1 VSFDIFL
8 QNFVESSTDRS
19 GLVRAILGPI
29 LSTSGIEFTTAD
41 GSAVVYGLENEVI
54 DGLMFNN
61 VDGETAWDVIYAVA
75 VAGEWVV
82 MPVGCPVCVI
92 SDDQFV
98 TQPEVLD
105 DPAPIRVSSG
115 AEILAAIRSA

>member
-41 GSAVVYGLENEVI
+41 GSAAVY
-54 DGLMFNN
+54 GLMFNN

-92 SDDQFV
+92 SDDQIV
-98 TQPEVLD
+98 TLPEGLD